1 MIVKQKRTIK
11 LVELFSI
18 VLAVYILPVI
28 LILTGV
34 ISFEYKFH
42 ILIAG
47 AVLVFAFL
55 RWKGFALSDVGW
67 PSSGGRQSLYDVIPL
82 TLILVTVALLVY
94 AFGNVTRIPNERWP
108 FFLFYIFISSPAQEF
123 LFRAALHRVFTTVG
137 LQRTAQMILSALL
150 YCFIHAIYHD
160 PWTLVLTFAI
170 GILWFR
176 LYTKTQHL
184 LGVSVSH
191 AVLGVITILLGIVD

>member
-11 LVELFSI
+11 PVELLGI
-18 VLAVYILPVI
+18 VVTVYVLPVI
-28 LILTGV
+28 LILTRV

-42 ILIAG
+42 VLVAG
-47 AVLVFAFL
+47 AILVFAFL
-55 RWKGFALSDVGW
+55 RWRGFTLSDLGW
-67 PSSGGRQSLYDVIPL
+67 PSLGGLQSIRDVIPL
-82 TLILVTVALLVY
+82 TLILVAVAVLVY
-94 AFGNVTRIPNERWP
+94 VFGNVTRIPNERWP

-123 LFRAALHRVFTTVG
+123 LFRAALHRMFTSVG
-137 LQRTAQMILSALL
+137 VQRTAQIILSALL
-150 YCFIHAIYHD
+150 YCFIHAIYRD

-191 AVLGVITILLGIVD
+191 AILGVITILLGIVD